1 MTLQEQLQAK
11 REEMIRRETERQT
24 AAPQETPKEKVRDD
38 VDENGDPIPTGEFE
52 YKLWCNRRKADG
64 LPVLPKP
71 GTANLSSALQGSPKR
86 TIASTVV
93 PTGKLEDLASAP
105 KQ

>member
-1 MTLQEQLQAK
+1 
-11 REEMIRRETERQT
+11 MIRRETERQA

-64 LPVLPKP
+64 LPILPRP
-71 GTANLSSALQGSPKR
+71 GTANVSPKR
-86 TIASTVV
+86 TIATTVV
-93 PTGKLEDLASAP
+93 PTGKLEDLATSKSKETASS
-105 KQ
+105 QS

>member
-1 MTLQEQLQAK
+1 M
-11 REEMIRRETERQT
+11 
-24 AAPQETPKEKVRDD
+24 RDD

-64 LPVLPKP
+64 LPILPKP
-71 GTANLSSALQGSPKR
+71 GTASAPKR
-86 TIASTVV
+86 SVASTIV
-93 PTGKLEDLASAP
+93 PTGKLEDLAPAQKQEEP